1 MKTNSQRV
9 LIVGGTSGLGLA
21 LATLL
26 CEKGEEV
33 FVTGKHNPENV
44 ALIYLPLVIGAETKN
59 MDEELDHILEKIGP
73 VDLLV
78 YAAGFS
84 QIGTLDVLTDKEID
98 AMLNISLAVPAKLL
112 QRILQRQKKLP
123 GLIAITSTS
132 QWIPR
137 MEEPVYAATKA
148 GLAMLVASVSLDP
161 RIKKTLVVWP
171 SGMNTKMQVG
181 RKYKGILLDPS
192 WVATQILEWYKTD
205 FKYQLI
211 RILRD
216 PPRVE
221 TLEKQ

>member
-1 MKTNSQRV
+1 
-9 LIVGGTSGLGLA
+9 
-21 LATLL
+21 
-26 CEKGEEV
+26 
-33 FVTGKHNPENV
+33 
-44 ALIYLPLVIGAETKN
+44 
-59 MDEELDHILEKIGP
+59 MDEDLDHILEKIGP

>member
-1 MKTNSQRV
+1 MKTSVQRV

-21 LATLL
+21 LATIFRQN
-26 CEKGEEV
+26 GNEV
-33 FVTGKHNPENV
+33 FVAGRTDPKFDS
-44 ALIYLPLVIGAETKN
+44 LIYI
-59 MDEELDHILEKIGP
+59 DLDIGP
-73 VDLLV
+73 DPILLGEGIDRVVEKAGFIDLLV
-78 YAAGFS
+78 YASGS
-84 QIGTLDVLTDKEID
+84 SPIGAIDTLHDDGIDTLVNIGLT
-98 AMLNISLAVPAKLL
+98 APAKFL
-112 QRILQRQKKLP
+112 QRILQRQKSLS
-123 GLIAITSTS
+123 GLIVITSTS

-148 GLAMLVASVSLDP
+148 GLSMLAASVSLDP
-161 RIKKTLVVWP
+161 RIEKTLVVGP
-171 SGMNTKMQVG
+171 TGMDTKMQVG